1 MLRSIFLS
9 VAIMFSSAS
18 LALAQEHSEYVERED
33 DSSIMGVD
41 ETNAQMNA
49 AIDKALETIDIF
61 FTALESGEYPR
72 DSFMLKILT
81 ETAPEQYEH
90 MWYVFIEF
98 TEDDKILGY
107 LTHNPY
113 AEGSV
118 YTAGEVYSLDP
129 SMVTDW
135 RYLDGDKLRGDFT
148 TRVVLGFMAQ
158 DEPEKAAA
166 NLADYHENPLP

>member
-1 MLRSIFLS
+1 MLRSILLS
-9 VAIMFSSAS
+9 IAIIFGAAS
-18 LALAQEHSEYVERED
+18 FAFAQEHSEYVERED

-41 ETNAQMNA
+41 ESNALMNA
-49 AIDKALETIDIF
+49 AIDKALETIEVF
-61 FTALESGEYPR
+61 FTALDSGEHPR

-90 MWYVFIEF
+90 MWYVFITF
-98 TEDDKILGY
+98 TEDDKISGY

-113 AEGSV
+113 AEGSI
-118 YTAGEVYSLDP
+118 YTAGEVYSHEP
-129 SMVTDW
+129 NMVTDW
-135 RYLDGDKLRGDFT
+135 RYLDGEKLRGDFT